1 MVSGKK
7 NLPAGKQAGSHAF
20 TSFLSGFK
28 SFFFFSKMWA
38 LTNFSLVQRFL
49 AACLTLNT
57 VLFLLAFQHEFEV
70 CGGGGGFSGSSPRPI
85 GSCIGYSRIRNCSVL
100 RLRAFCNRKGQ

>member
-1 MVSGKK
+1 MLLLLFCQAL
-7 NLPAGKQAGSHAF
+7 NL
-20 TSFLSGFK
+20 
-28 SFFFFSKMWA
+28 FFFFSKMWA

-70 CGGGGGFSGSSPRPI
+70 CGGDSQEVPPG
-85 GSCIGYSRIRNCSVL
+85 L
-100 RLRAFCNRKGQ
+100 

>member
-1 MVSGKK
+1 MLLLLFCQAL
-7 NLPAGKQAGSHAF
+7 NLF
-20 TSFLSGFK
+20 
-28 SFFFFSKMWA
+28 FFFFSKMWA

-70 CGGGGGFSGSSPRPI
+70 CGSGGGSQEVPPG
-85 GSCIGYSRIRNCSVL
+85 L
-100 RLRAFCNRKGQ
+100 

>member
-1 MVSGKK
+1 MEKYCLETYWLNSEWFLERRTCLQGHGQEVMLLLLFCQVL
-7 NLPAGKQAGSHAF
+7 NL
-20 TSFLSGFK
+20 
-28 SFFFFSKMWA
+28 FFSEKTWA

-70 CGGGGGFSGSSPRPI
+70 CGGGGVSQQVPTG
-85 GSCIGYSRIRNCSVL
+85 L
-100 RLRAFCNRKGQ
+100 